1 MNAEKIYKAMLEDD
15 HKEKVFETPE
25 YNTMYGDFCKKYGEE
40 KVGADLTDI
49 AEYIQRNAFVV
60 GFRAAMQLMLEGK
73 GGTKPDMDKVC
84 DEYEALLV
92 DIEGELE
99 GSRAIA
105 EELWHDLGEEENSQY
120 TNLCY
125 ALWSSLEHLAKDT
138 SRQHN
143 AICLLAHWKRTGVS
157 K

>member
-1 MNAEKIYKAMLEDD
+1 MNIDNICEAMTYGKDKAY
-15 HKEKVFETPE
+15 T
-25 YNTMYGDFCKKYGEE
+25 
-40 KVGADLTDI
+40 A
-49 AEYIQRNAFVV
+49 
-60 GFRAAMQLMLEGK
+60 GFKAAMEFMQLMLEDK
-73 GGTKPDMDKVC
+73 GSTKPDMDKVC
-84 DEYEALLV
+84 DEYEALLD